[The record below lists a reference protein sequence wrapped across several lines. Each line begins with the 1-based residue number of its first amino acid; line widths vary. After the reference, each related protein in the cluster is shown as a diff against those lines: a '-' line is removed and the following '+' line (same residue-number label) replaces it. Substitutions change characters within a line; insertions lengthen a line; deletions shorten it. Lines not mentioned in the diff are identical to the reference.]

1 MVVAFALITL
11 SPSALMHPP
20 LGSIWVFV
28 APIMAAGIAATIA
41 EMIEGMTVTATATV
55 IVIVIVTANATVT
68 VTVIESGTVTMTDMI
83 GAKTEIAN
91 IVIPGIGEIINV
103 LHLLAA
109 SPLAE
114 GAPHAA
120 PVAPVL
126 AATSTLEKD
135 LAGRLVCRE
144 L

>member
-1 MVVAFALITL
+1 MAVAFALITL

-55 IVIVIVTANATVT
+55 IVIVTANVTVT

-120 PVAPVL
+120 PVALVL